1 MQRLDVNQ
9 PGMEDLQFVLLVS
22 ALCTSELPTL
32 NMPESLRETLFARC
46 WALVNEGP
54 LPANP
59 RERVLDLRA
68 GTEVTLQALVETIR
82 RTLAEAGIQTLTWDH
97 PPSAP
102 TIPSSPQA
110 GPLVDRLQWFDPG
123 ETPPSRGNKPDS

>member
-1 MQRLDVNQ
+1 MQSLDVNR
-9 PGMEDLQFVLLVS
+9 PGMDDLQFVLLVA
-22 ALCTSELPTL
+22 ALCTSGLPTL

-59 RERVLDLRA
+59 KERVLDLRA
-68 GTEVTLQALVETIR
+68 GTDVTLQALVETIR
-82 RTLAEAGIQTLTWDH
+82 RTLAEADIHILTWDH
-97 PPSAP
+97 PPSPP

-123 ETPPSRGNKPDS
+123 GTPPPRKESHDS